1 MASWPLKARSTKAEF
16 QPGDITCPCGPTQY
30 QNASGLD
37 EGRGLIPGD
46 TPPCPE
52 RYEFADALNE
62 GRGVDPRRHSFPWA
76 GPAGMTATLN
86 EGRGLIPG
94 DTSNAFLLLVR
105 GSALNEGRGL
115 IPGDTISQALQWAI
129 PFAAQRR
136 PGLDPR
142 RHINPVGSAGVNV

>member
-1 MASWPLKARSTKAEF
+1 MTDRGADNRSAQQRPGLKSRRQLRGVMASWPLKARSTKAEF

-115 IPGDTISQALQWAI
+115 IPGDTTRSC
-129 PFAAQRR
+129 R
-136 PGLDPR
+136 PSL
-142 RHINPVGSAGVNV
+142 